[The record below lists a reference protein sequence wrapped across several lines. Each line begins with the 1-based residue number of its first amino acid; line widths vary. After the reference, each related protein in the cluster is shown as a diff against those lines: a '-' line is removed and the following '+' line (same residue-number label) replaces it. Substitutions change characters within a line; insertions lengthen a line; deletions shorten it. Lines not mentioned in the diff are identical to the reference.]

1 MNWKDLTYF
10 KELLTEK
17 RTQANDNLK
26 DLQRFSRSDDGQE
39 SSEDRS
45 AYSLHM
51 ADRGTDAIEREK
63 TLLLAQREGSYIDYL
78 NEALQR
84 LENGSF
90 GVCRDCCGEI
100 GRARLEAVP
109 IATQCIE
116 CKSKDD
122 IKSSWTTDT

>member
-10 KELLTEK
+10 KELLTKK
-17 RTQANDNLK
+17 RTQASDDLK

-63 TLLLAQREGSYIDYL
+63 TLLLVQRRG
-78 NEALQR
+78 
-84 LENGSF
+84 
-90 GVCRDCCGEI
+90 
-100 GRARLEAVP
+100 
-109 IATQCIE
+109 
-116 CKSKDD
+116 
-122 IKSSWTTDT
+122 

>member
-1 MNWKDLTYF
+1 MNWEDLTYF

-17 RTQANDNLK
+17 RTQASDDLK
-26 DLQRFSRSDDGQE
+26 DLQRFSRSDDAQE

-63 TLLLAQREGSYIDYL
+63 KLLLAQREGSYIDYL

-90 GVCRDCCGEI
+90 GICRDCGGEI

-122 IKSSWTTDT
+122 IKSR

>member
-1 MNWKDLTYF
+1 MNWKDLSYF
-10 KELLTEK
+10 KELLTKK
-17 RTQANDNLK
+17 RTQASDDLK

-63 TLLLAQREGSYIDYL
+63 ILLLAQREGSYIDYL

-90 GVCRDCCGEI
+90 GVCRNCYGEI

-122 IKSSWTTDT
+122 IKSS

>member
-1 MNWKDLTYF
+1 MNWKDLSYF
-10 KELLTEK
+10 KELLTKK
-17 RTQANDNLK
+17 RTQASDDLK

-122 IKSSWTTDT
+122 IKSS